1 MLALIVSAA
10 LPTCLLGIHKDN
22 FTVDISLNSR
32 SAWCMCYAVP
42 FSILLR
48 PVQAISGLNEKAE
61 ALPTC
66 STERIMQIQQCKNS
80 QTKYL

>member
-1 MLALIVSAA
+1 
-10 LPTCLLGIHKDN
+10 
-22 FTVDISLNSR
+22 
-32 SAWCMCYAVP
+32 MCYAVP